1 LALSSDILIGLFRH
15 GEVIYVRLRKKYLK
29 FLPPS
34 PVGRFPIFTKE
45 LFRLKTRIIAK
56 NFDPIIR
63 EELEWYNQV
72 HYDIKDSQESIDI
85 ANICKFILDTENIEG
100 DILELGTERAG
111 LTIII
116 AHFLKRINS
125 KKIVYGT
132 DTFEGQP
139 YDDKYSCD
147 NNKKGKG
154 SEFDYNEI
162 IEKIKKYKV
171 NDKIKLIKG
180 LFEKTLYQQLA
191 TQKFSFVFVDCNLY
205 DSTKF
210 SLEFAYPRIS
220 NGGLIA
226 FDEYESSAKG
236 IPYHGETKA
245 ANEFCEQ
252 NHIMIKLIPIPHIKK
267 GNEEYKIV

>member
-1 LALSSDILIGLFRH
+1 MAISSSVLIWFFRH
-15 GEVIYVRLRKKYLK
+15 GEVVYVRLRKKYLK

-34 PVGRFPIFTKE
+34 PVARFPIFTKE

-63 EELEWYNQV
+63 ETLQWYNQV

-100 DILELGTERAG
+100 NILELGTERAG

-125 KKIVYGT
+125 KKMIYGT

-139 YDDKYSCD
+139 YDDKYSYD
-147 NNKKGKG
+147 NSKKGG
-154 SEFDYNEI
+154 SGGFTYEEVM
-162 IEKIKKYKV
+162 EKINEYDV
-171 NDKIKLIKG
+171 GDKIKLVKG
-180 LFEKTLYQQLA
+180 LFEKTLYPQLGE
-191 TQKFSFVFVDCNLY
+191 QKFSFVFVDCNLY

-210 SLEFAYPRIS
+210 GLEFAYPRIS
-220 NGGLIA
+220 NNGILA
-226 FDEYESSAKG
+226 FDEYENVKKG
-236 IPYHGETKA
+236 MPYHGETKA
-245 ANEFCEQ
+245 ANEFCEKYKTKI
-252 NHIMIKLIPIPHIKK
+252 NLVPIPHIKK
-267 GNEEYKIV
+267 